1 MYVLKPG
8 IKADPHRR
16 WSLPDRIFFG
26 HGACHILAGVFL
38 DRPPL
43 SGFCAERVI
52 PAEGFFG
59 NHVYV
64 TNGVVVFDYHGYSSR
79 DRLLEHHKRVWSS
92 QYDGWLCAIERV
104 DFKLLSTA
112 DLNMRQMRGPDQY
125 LHDPIPRARRF
136 IEQRNHPHAAAKA
149 LATSHRTGRSGF
161 FSRPLR
167 SGIERCWTGE
177 RAPCREQEEAP
188 EFSEP
193 GEDAAEV
200 VAHS

>member
-8 IKADPHRR
+8 IKADLHRQ

-26 HGACHILAGVFL
+26 YGACHILAGVLL
-38 DRPPL
+38 DQPPL
-43 SGFCAERVI
+43 PGFYAERVI
-52 PAEGFFG
+52 PAQGFLG
-59 NHVYV
+59 NHVYA
-64 TNGVVVFDYHGYSSR
+64 TNGVIAFDYHGYSIR

-136 IEQRNHPHAAAKA
+136 VEQRDHAKAAAKA
-149 LATSHRTGRSGF
+149 LANSRS
-161 FSRPLR
+161 
-167 SGIERCWTGE
+167 
-177 RAPCREQEEAP
+177 A
-188 EFSEP
+188 
-193 GEDAAEV
+193 
-200 VAHS
+200 

>member
-59 NHVYV
+59 NYVYV

-161 FSRPLR
+161 FNGARLVR
-167 SGIERCWTGE
+167 
-177 RAPCREQEEAP
+177 
-188 EFSEP
+188 
-193 GEDAAEV
+193 V
-200 VAHS
+200 